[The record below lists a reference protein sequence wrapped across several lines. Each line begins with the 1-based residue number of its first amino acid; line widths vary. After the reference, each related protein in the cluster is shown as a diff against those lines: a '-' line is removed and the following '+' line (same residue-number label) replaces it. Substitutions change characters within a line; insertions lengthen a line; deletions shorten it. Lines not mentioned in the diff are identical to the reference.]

1 MTFWGYLAI
10 ELYSF
15 YHMLRAPSMKPE
27 IHRVGVLDHEFSL
40 VVHADA
46 NSGSALYKVG
56 VTLIETFA
64 GR

>member
-1 MTFWGYLAI
+1 
-10 ELYSF
+10 
-15 YHMLRAPSMKPE
+15 MKPE
-27 IHRVGVLDHEFSL
+27 IHRVGVLDHEYSL

-56 VTLIETFA
+56 VTLTETFA